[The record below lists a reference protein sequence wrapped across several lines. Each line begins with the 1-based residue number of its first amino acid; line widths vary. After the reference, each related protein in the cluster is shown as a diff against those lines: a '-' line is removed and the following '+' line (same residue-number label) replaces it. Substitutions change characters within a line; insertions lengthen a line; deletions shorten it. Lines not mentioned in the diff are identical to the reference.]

1 MGGGARYL
9 RYFIGGGQI
18 TAQLGG
24 GSKMFLLI
32 SHWWNHLVAIQIGQ
46 STWNQVTNNSAFYL
60 HLRISVKIACIE
72 RFHYLM
78 GGGHRWVEG
87 NTIATISHLMSNLV
101 DTQIALSTRIQVTS
115 NPAFYPQLRI
125 LRQRGSIKSSV

>member
-32 SHWWNHLVAIQIGQ
+32 SHWWNHLVAVQIDQ
-46 STWNQVTNNSAFYL
+46 STWNQETNNSAFYL
-60 HLRISVKIACIE
+60 QLRTPVQIACIE
-72 RFHYLM
+72 NFHYFM
-78 GGGHRWVEG
+78 GGGP
-87 NTIATISHLMSNLV
+87 
-101 DTQIALSTRIQVTS
+101 TS
-115 NPAFYPQLRI
+115 NILAVDFGQLSQPTAK
-125 LRQRGSIKSSV
+125 LF